1 MNEQLFSSAP
11 IMHVFPPANPYGL
24 FCDHDYCALRPDED
38 FLEKLGVV
46 SISPIQRQCIEIDTQ
61 DSRKRWKEER
71 QKRLCSSAFGT
82 VCKSTEK
89 ANKAK
94 LAKRL
99 VQGREFRCAA
109 TTHGI
114 TYEHVAVQRYE
125 DNWSRN

>member
-1 MNEQLFSSAP
+1 MNNCFPLRQLCMFSPLP
-11 IMHVFPPANPYGL
+11 IHMVFFVTTITVPSTQMKI
-24 FCDHDYCALRPDED
+24 
-38 FLEKLGVV
+38 FLDKLGVV

-71 QKRLCSSAFGT
+71 QKRLRSSSFGT

-125 DNWSRN
+125 DNLSRN